1 MTTAAASTY
10 WNDLDPRYR
19 VILCDIWGVVHDGL
33 RLSPNAAER
42 LAQWR
47 GQGRTVILVTN
58 APRPADSVAV
68 QLDRIGL
75 PRECWNGISTSGE
88 AGIAAL
94 IKLGELPGFVGT
106 AEDRALLE
114 AHGLRFADATY
125 HALAVT
131 GLFEDRMDPEAYT
144 ADIAHWRAADIVMHC
159 LNPDRIVHHAGTIE
173 ACAGALGDAY
183 EAAGGHVEW
192 YGKPHATI
200 YHHALGL
207 AGDPPPHTVLAIG
220 DSLRTDMLGAA
231 RSGFD
236 AVFVQSGIHAG
247 ESWPSDFA
255 AANGL
260 GNWHPIAIV
269 DGLA

>member
-1 MTTAAASTY
+1 MSFWDTL
-10 WNDLDPRYR
+10 NQRYQS
-19 VILCDIWGVVHDGL
+19 ILCDIWGVVHDGR
-33 RLSPNAAER
+33 RLSPFAAER
-42 LAQWR
+42 LGQWR
-47 GQGRTVILVTN
+47 RQGRTVILVTN
-58 APRPADSVAV
+58 APRPADSVAT

-75 PRECWNGISTSGE
+75 PRDCWDGISTSGE

-94 IKLGELPGFVGT
+94 LQLGEKPGFVGT
-106 AEDRALLE
+106 AEDRLVLE
-114 AHGLRFADATY
+114 AHGLRFADSDY
-125 HALAVT
+125 RSLAVT
-131 GLFEDRMDPEAYT
+131 GLFADRMNPEAYA
-144 ADIAHWRAADIVMHC
+144 ADIARWCAGEIVMHC
-159 LNPDRIVHHAGTIE
+159 LNPDRIVHHAGKIE

-207 AGDPPPHTVLAIG
+207 AGNPPPSAVLAVG

-231 RSGFD
+231 RAGFD

-247 ESWPSDFA
+247 EPWPSDFA

-260 GNWHPIAIV
+260 GNWHPVGIV